1 MVSFN
6 GKPTTSPRWRV
17 VRKLLRGLLWLIVA
31 PFLLLALVAILIY
44 LPPVQNMLRAQV
56 IGFLEKKIGRPVQLE
71 HLALRYPLGLS
82 LEGLYVQDQNGD
94 TLFFSGSLK
103 ARVSVS
109 ALLRKSIDLS
119 SVDLSD
125 ARVIV
130 LQAKDS
136 TFNFTYIIDAFAGK
150 DTLPKEVGTDTTA
163 GWSFTIEEVALE
175 NVRADLD
182 LEPSHLMM
190 ALRLGNLDLDLD
202 EFDPKAKRFYGAAL
216 SISDT
221 RVDMRTAPGPSLPD
235 SYPLL
240 KNPLAK
246 LDVRL
251 EELALANVGFTMANT
266 ATGDSLWLDLT
277 RGEVA
282 VNAMDPAQQQVEL
295 DLLRLDGP
303 RFGMVQRGGR
313 LQKDSIRVAPP
324 WLDQNDAFR
333 FWVRDWNILA
343 KEVRITNGD
352 VQLHTD
358 HIAPPALLF
367 DPQHIAY
374 TAMELDARDLLIT
387 NAHIA
392 ADIRELSASGGPHA
406 TPLHA
411 SLKVDATPALFAIT
425 SASLNVGGNAID
437 FSASARP
444 GDLSKAY
451 RVPEQVPL
459 IVHLGAEISAV
470 AWQPVLADLGIPFP
484 ERAATTEKLDARVAF
499 IGTVHQIDTLRLD
512 MAGDQ
517 GTVVHLHGKATDIL
531 DRQRTT
537 FDADL
542 DQLVMGDGLHK
553 IARAYLPNET
563 MVPTR
568 LSGQLH
574 ATGSRS
580 ALSVDLRM
588 SSDLGDIAGAASA
601 NLSNV
606 RMPDALHAD
615 LIISDFQV
623 QRFTGDTSLGPVSLR
638 LLADGERLNSSDR
651 SGHLEVIP
659 TRLAFHRNDLSS
671 LRITGDLARDSIH
684 ARITT
689 DAPALGLALQVR
701 GRWPGREDSLAAG
714 IALHV
719 ERLHLQALGLMDHP
733 LNVDGEWQ
741 GDIALSADRSGHFA
755 LTGDS
760 IRLSNP
766 ERSFLFPE
774 LITAARL
781 GKDSTSLSIESDA
794 LEVAYTTNMRIDSVV
809 PGMRAKLFSYFQADS
824 SFTPVPGKHMD
835 LRVAMPNTEWL
846 TGLVLPQ
853 LQEFEL
859 KTFTGHYDSDKDAL
873 DLDIDIPRAVYRRTR
888 LAQVTMQVKAAGSAL
903 NGGVSLGSAAY
914 DSLRIE
920 HLTAQVVSAPG
931 ALLVTLREQ
940 HPEKEPNYNIPLE
953 FTRLDGRPV
962 LHIRE
967 GLLLDTLAWTAD
979 PANKLVFAEQGPM
992 AEHFILQGGSQHVS
1006 LLTDASATHLVLDQY
1021 DLGTLVNFV
1030 STSDTVQFVAGFATG
1045 ELSLPLSGASGLR
1058 ADMKVKDLAVTGTRL
1073 GDASLNARE
1082 TRPKN
1087 YEAEAHLANGVN
1099 LLDASVSIDAAQ
1111 ARPTVDA
1118 HTTFDLKDIA
1128 FLRPFA
1134 SSFLYDLSGGL
1145 GADLRFTLHDG
1156 RSDLQ
1161 GDLSFND
1168 AAVGVRTTKS
1178 RYTLKKENI
1187 TFDNDGVH
1195 LDHFTLRD
1203 SLNNAFTLDGDVH
1216 TTDYASMRFD
1226 LTLRTDA
1233 FQLAHSTPGS
1243 NKFFYGDLLAGIDL
1257 RITGTD
1263 RAPVVK
1269 GDLHILPGTDLSV
1282 ILPGSK
1288 VRLIK
1293 SEGIV
1298 EFTTDLRSTD
1308 TTAIATDAEVMR
1320 DSLKAQLPKIDL
1332 DLGIRID
1339 DQAQF
1344 AVVLDPTT
1352 GDAATFQGDGDLRFK
1367 YSADGDMYLSGPFT
1381 ITQGGYTL
1389 EFYGLVKKRF
1399 DLVSGSTVTWSG
1411 DPLAAAM
1418 DIKARYISESA
1429 SYPLVANATGALS
1442 EVERNRLQA
1451 PLPYEVLINI
1461 QGEVKKPDITFGL
1474 DLDRSYRNSYPQ
1486 VNDQLDRLA
1495 DATHADERNRQV
1507 FGLLV
1512 LNSFIQDE
1520 SSGGAP
1526 SSGIATSAARSSV
1539 NGLLTDQMNKLTGR
1553 FIKGVDI
1560 QLGVNTVDQSAG
1572 NDVYQ
1577 RTSVDY
1583 KVSKSFL
1590 NKRLSFEVGGSVG
1603 VNEQELSV
1611 SNVSS
1616 TRAAQYAI
1624 LYDLT
1629 RDGRFRLR
1637 GFYENAFDLYDGE
1650 ITDSGIALMYT
1661 REFEENET
1669 TRARAREAAR
1679 LRKEEERR
1687 QAKEKEENERQR
1699 WQGTTPVPGTPAP
1712 ADRKEP

>member
-1 MVSFN
+1 MRR
-6 GKPTTSPRWRV
+6 T
-17 VRKLLRGLLWLIVA
+17 LLRVFLWLTLA
-31 PFLLLALVAILIY
+31 PFLFIAVIAGLIY
-44 LPPVQNMLRAQV
+44 LPPVQNLLRSRA
-56 IGFLEKKIGRPVQLE
+56 IDFLERKIGTPVQLG

-82 LEGLYVQDQNGD
+82 LDGLYVQGQNGD
-94 TLFFSGSLK
+94 TLLFAGSLK
-103 ARVSVS
+103 ARVAMS
-109 ALLRKSIDLS
+109 ALMDQRILVS
-119 SVDLSD
+119 SVALSD
-125 ARVIV
+125 ARIHVR
-130 LQAKDS
+130 QTADS
-136 TFNFTYIIDAFAGK
+136 SFNFSYIIEAFAGA
-150 DTLPKEVGTDTTA
+150 DTLPKPVPEDTTG
-163 GWSFTIEEVALE
+163 GWGFSIETIALE
-175 NVRADLD
+175 NVHGDLD
-182 LEPSHLMM
+182 LRPSHLMM

-202 EFDPKAKRFYGAAL
+202 EFDTKAKRFHGGTL
-216 SISDT
+216 VISDT
-221 RVDMRTAPGPSLPD
+221 RVDMRTAPGPSSPD
-235 SYPLL
+235 SYPQLA
-240 KNPLAK
+240 NPLAK
-246 LDVRL
+246 VDVRL
-251 EELALANVGFTMANT
+251 DELELANTGFTMVNMIT
-266 ATGDSLWLDLT
+266 NDSLWLDVSD
-277 RGEVA
+277 GELSVH
-282 VNAMDPAQQQVEL
+282 AMDPASQQL
-295 DLLRLDGP
+295 DFDLVRLDAP
-303 RFGMVQRGGR
+303 RFGMIQRGGR
-313 LQKDSIRVAPP
+313 VQKDSIRVTPP

-333 FWVRDWNILA
+333 FWVRDWDVSA
-343 KEVRITNGD
+343 EEVRITNGD
-352 VQLHTD
+352 VQLHAH
-358 HIAPPALLF
+358 HIASPALLF

-374 TAMELDARDLLIT
+374 SAMALDLRDLMFANT
-387 NAHIA
+387 RIA
-392 ADIRELSASGGPHA
+392 ADIRELSASGGPRA
-406 TPLHA
+406 TPLKA
-411 SLKVDATPALFAIT
+411 SLKVDATPALFAI
-425 SASLNVGGNAID
+425 SNASLDVGGNAID

-444 GDLSKAY
+444 GDLNKAY
-451 RVPEQVPL
+451 QAPELVPL
-459 IVHLGAEISAV
+459 ILHLDAEISTV
-470 AWQPVLADLGIPFP
+470 AWQPVLADLGIAFP
-484 ERAATTEKLDARVAF
+484 EKAATTENWITRVAF
-499 IGTVHQIDTLRLD
+499 IGSAQQVDTLTVD
-512 MAGDQ
+512 MTGDQ
-517 GTVVHLHGKATDIL
+517 GTVVHLHGKSTDML
-531 DRQRTT
+531 DRERTT
-537 FDADL
+537 FDVDL
-542 DQLVMGDGLHK
+542 DELVMGDGLRT
-553 IARAYLPNET
+553 IAHAYLPNESL
-563 MVPTR
+563 VPAR
-568 LSGQLH
+568 LSGHLH
-574 ATGSRS
+574 AAGSQS
-580 ALSVDLRM
+580 NLNIDLRM
-588 SSDLGDIAGAASA
+588 SSDLGDIAGTASA
-601 NLSNV
+601 DLSSG

-615 LIISDFQV
+615 LTLSDIQV
-623 QRFTGDTSLGPVSLR
+623 QRLAGDTSLAPVSLR
-638 LLADGERLNSSDR
+638 LIADGSRLNSSDR

-671 LRITGDLARDSIH
+671 LRITGDLAGDSIH
-684 ARITT
+684 AQVTT
-689 DAPALGLALQVR
+689 DAPALGIALQVR
-701 GRWPGREDSLAAG
+701 GRWPGGKDSLAAH
-714 IALHV
+714 IALRV
-719 ERLHLQALGLMDHP
+719 ERLHLHELGLMDHP

-741 GDIALSADRSGHFA
+741 ADVALSADQFGHFA

-766 ERSFLFPE
+766 ERSFLFDE
-774 LITAARL
+774 LITAARV
-781 GKDSTSLSIESDA
+781 GKDSSSLSIESDA
-794 LEVAYTTNMRIDSVV
+794 LEVAYTTNMPIDSVV
-809 PGMRAKLFSYFQADS
+809 PVMRAKLLSYFQADS
-824 SFTPVPGKHMD
+824 AFAPVSGRHMD

-846 TGLVLPQ
+846 TGLVLPE

-873 DLDIDIPRAVYRRTR
+873 DLDIDIPRAVYRRTH
-888 LAQVTMQVKAAGSAL
+888 LSEVTVQVKAAGSAL
-903 NGGVSLGSAAY
+903 NGGVSIGSAAY

-920 HLTAQVVSAPG
+920 HLTVQAESAPG

-979 PANKLVFAEQGPM
+979 PANKLVFGEQGPT
-992 AEHFILQGGSQHVS
+992 AEQFVLQGGSQHVT
-1006 LLTDASATHLVLDQY
+1006 LLTDASATHLVLEKY
-1021 DLGTLVNFV
+1021 DLGTLVNFIATPD
-1030 STSDTVQFVAGFATG
+1030 SVQFVAGLATG
-1045 ELSLPLSGASGLR
+1045 KLSLPLRGASGLQ
-1058 ADMKVKDLAVTGTRL
+1058 ADMKVKDLAIMGTRL

-1082 TRPKN
+1082 TSPKS
-1087 YEAEAHLANGVN
+1087 YEAEAHLANGMN
-1099 LLDASVSIDAAQ
+1099 LLDASASIDAAQ
-1111 ARPTVDA
+1111 VRPAVVAR
-1118 HTTFDLKDIA
+1118 TTFDLKDIS

-1145 GADLRFTLHDG
+1145 GAELRYGLHDG

-1161 GDLSFND
+1161 GDLSFKE
-1168 AAVGVRTTKS
+1168 AAVGVLATKS
-1178 RYTLKKENI
+1178 RYTLKKERI

-1195 LDHFTLRD
+1195 LDRFTLRD

-1216 TTDYASMRFD
+1216 TSDYASMRFD

-1269 GDLHILPGTDLSV
+1269 GDLHILPGTNLSV

-1308 TTAIATDAEVMR
+1308 TTVAATDAEVMR

-1332 DLGIRID
+1332 DLGLRID
-1339 DQAQF
+1339 DQAAF

-1367 YSADGDMYLSGPFT
+1367 YSADGEMYLSGPFT

-1411 DPLAAAM
+1411 DPLAADM

-1429 SYPLVANATGALS
+1429 SYPLVANATGVLS
-1442 EVERNRLQA
+1442 EVERNRLQS

-1461 QGEVKKPDITFGL
+1461 NGEVKKPEITFGL
-1474 DLDRSYRNSYPQ
+1474 DLDRTYRNSYPQ

-1495 DATHADERNRQV
+1495 EATHADERNRQV

-1539 NGLLTDQMNKLTGR
+1539 NGLLTDQMNKLTGQ

-1560 QLGVNTVDQSAG
+1560 QLGVNTVDQAAG
-1572 NDVYQ
+1572 NSVYQ

-1603 VNEQELSV
+1603 VNEQERSV

-1629 RDGRFRLR
+1629 PNGRFRLR
-1637 GFYENAFDLYDGE
+1637 GFYENAFDLYDGD
-1650 ITDSGIALMYT
+1650 ITDSGVALMYT

-1669 TRARAREAAR
+1669 ARAKAREAAR

-1687 QAKEKEENERQR
+1687 KAKEKEEEERKRRQESI
-1699 WQGTTPVPGTPAP
+1699 PVPATP